1 MTNMYLISQNVS
13 MTLKFYSFFEN
24 LIYFIKLKLV
34 MFFKTF
40 TYIYR
45 SDIFVANKIKYFY
58 SSEML
63 NIFYQKR

>member
-45 SDIFVANKIKYFY
+45 SDISVANKIKYFY